1 MRHTS
6 HALKTTL
13 HDEEI
18 SDVTL
23 ATFHVVD
30 KDASGTRE
38 LAPGGRRGRA
48 LGAGCG
54 GCGCGCGHGSTAG

>member
-13 HDEEI
+13 HDDEI

-23 ATFHVVD
+23 ATFHVVE

-38 LAPGGRRGRA
+38 LGTGVRRGRA
-48 LGAGCG
+48 LGGCG
-54 GCGCGCGHGSTAG
+54 GCGCGHGSTAG

>member
-6 HALKTTL
+6 HALKSTF

-30 KDASGTRE
+30 KDASGTRD
-38 LAPGGRRGRA
+38 LAAGGRRGRA
-48 LGAGCG
+48 LGGGCG
-54 GCGCGCGHGSTAG
+54 GCGCGHGSATG

>member
-13 HDEEI
+13 HDEEV

-30 KDASGTRE
+30 KDASGPSE
-38 LAPGGRRGRA
+38 LAVGGRRGRA
-48 LGAGCG
+48 LGGGCG
-54 GCGCGCGHGSTAG
+54 GCGCGHGQGLMAG

>member
-6 HALKTTL
+6 HVLKTTL

-30 KDASGTRE
+30 KDASAKHQ
-38 LAPGGRRGRA
+38 LAAVGRRGRA
-48 LGAGCG
+48 LGGCG
-54 GCGCGCGHGSTAG
+54 GCGCGHGSTAG